1 MDVRVVLEGLL
12 TILRRILYLLGVDDL
27 PDPAWKPTG
36 IRRTSTG
43 HDEALAAQTAK
54 HRDEVAEMRRK
65 IEARR
70 ARPTQ
75 VP

>member
-1 MDVRVVLEGLL
+1 MRWLF
-12 TILRRILYLLGVDDL
+12 TLLGVDEM

-54 HRDEVAEMRRK
+54 HRDEIAEARRK

-70 ARPTQ
+70 AKPTQ

>member
-1 MDVRVVLEGLL
+1 MMRWIL
-12 TILRRILYLLGVDDL
+12 TLLGVDDL

-36 IRRTSTG
+36 IRHTSTG

-70 ARPTQ
+70 AKPTQ